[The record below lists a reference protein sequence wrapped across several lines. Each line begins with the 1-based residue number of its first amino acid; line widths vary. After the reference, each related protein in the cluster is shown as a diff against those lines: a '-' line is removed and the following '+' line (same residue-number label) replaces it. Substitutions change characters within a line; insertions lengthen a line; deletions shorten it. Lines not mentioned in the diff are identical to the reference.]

1 MKVYSPRDIRPF
13 VMYCVNGKP
22 RSSLLIEST
31 DSDSSS
37 TVDLSPEFGP
47 ANFGPGDQNFQ
58 WKIGPAGSIFSGKM
72 VRLWKIGPGPPPS
85 PAHQDGLSL
94 AKCLTSAHVT

>member
-1 MKVYSPRDIRPF
+1 MPSKIL
-13 VMYCVNGKP
+13 KP
-22 RSSLLIEST
+22 HSQFSRLGMWT
-31 DSDSSS
+31 CHRN
-37 TVDLSPEFGP
+37 FGP
-47 ANFGPGDQNFQ
+47 ENFGPGDQNFE
-58 WKIGPAGSIFSGKM
+58 WKIGPAGPIFSGKM